1 MVTMNVDSLGSILY
15 WTDPQKEV
23 TILHMAFVRDV
34 RTGDFAKTPKDK
46 YLAEQLPL
54 MTGVGGV
61 DGRLEDRTITVVY
74 GTDLTNVTFYNFTSI
89 AKSAEAVAKEWT
101 RELFIYAYNI
111 FALNGSTHRYL
122 EQCYSR
128 LTVATDRSGKIPV
141 RNLVQIFSNCYKS
154 SNKED
159 RRRVEKAL
167 DAAGI
172 PSGRGDFIDPS
183 KFSFREFFN
192 FYKHLTGRTEV
203 DQIFQQI
210 FHQQSGGGVVK
221 KARPYVTVDQF
232 VTFLNNEQR
241 DPRLNEILYPYYDR
255 ERALALIRQ
264 FEPNP
269 ACVAKEQL
277 SVDGFL
283 AYLMS
288 DENAAIPVD
297 ALDRTEDM
305 GKPLSHYFI
314 NSSHNTYLTG
324 HQLNGR
330 SSVEMYRQSLLVGC
344 RCVELDCWNGQTAD
358 DEPIITHGY
367 TFCTEVAFKDVI
379 EAIAESAFKTSE
391 YPLILSFE
399 NHITIPKQQH
409 KVVQYCKEFFGDSL
423 LTEALDSHPLEKN
436 VPMPPPDLLKYK
448 ILIKNKKKSHSK
460 HDAAGNDP
468 AAAAAVS
475 AGKSNSTSS
484 ATGGVEETPPTSP
497 TSARDVAVVKD
508 EFRDFLAAD
517 PPSSDGDTIN
527 AVSDNV
533 QMDNVRID
541 IVDIDDAHNK
551 SSNGN
556 GRSNPD
562 EHIHAVLTEKPS
574 IVDSDDDDDDD
585 EDDEDDDEDEAIDDE
600 KVKER
605 GTAVAE
611 AEPSQEISAMVSR
624 VG

>member
-574 IVDSDDDDDDD
+574 IVDSDDDDDD

>member
-344 RCVELDCWNGQTAD
+344 RCVELDC
-358 DEPIITHGY
+358 
-367 TFCTEVAFKDVI
+367 
-379 EAIAESAFKTSE
+379 
-391 YPLILSFE
+391 
-399 NHITIPKQQH
+399 
-409 KVVQYCKEFFGDSL
+409 
-423 LTEALDSHPLEKN
+423 
-436 VPMPPPDLLKYK
+436 
-448 ILIKNKKKSHSK
+448 
-460 HDAAGNDP
+460 
-468 AAAAAVS
+468 
-475 AGKSNSTSS
+475 
-484 ATGGVEETPPTSP
+484 
-497 TSARDVAVVKD
+497 
-508 EFRDFLAAD
+508 
-517 PPSSDGDTIN
+517 
-527 AVSDNV
+527 
-533 QMDNVRID
+533 
-541 IVDIDDAHNK
+541 
-551 SSNGN
+551 
-556 GRSNPD
+556 
-562 EHIHAVLTEKPS
+562 
-574 IVDSDDDDDDD
+574 
-585 EDDEDDDEDEAIDDE
+585 
-600 KVKER
+600 
-605 GTAVAE
+605 
-611 AEPSQEISAMVSR
+611 
-624 VG
+624 